1 MKTISTWTD
10 IELSERKLIREKEIE
25 EIKRRFFAE
34 KLIMPKD
41 NISEFLDVAWQE
53 DRMCT
58 GNPIGYILV
67 NNPNDIKKREF
78 IFAYSELGL
87 KLARLKGFRN
97 LVSFP
102 NTENI
107 YISKQTIFPTF
118 LTKLPQ
124 KARED
129 LRGNASSETD
139 LLVKYSGVYTD
150 DVILVPPNYFGRIRI
165 DEKSMRLLQ
174 NIGSIDTVNEYHVN
188 PVMYKNRNNTNRT
201 DEVEYKSK
209 NSISRLDENEYR

>member
-25 EIKRRFFAE
+25 EIKRRFLE
-34 KLIMPKD
+34 KKLIMPKD

-53 DRMCT
+53 DRMSK

-67 NNPNDIKKREF
+67 NNPNDSKKREF
-78 IFAYSELGL
+78 IFAYSQLGL
-87 KLARLKGFRN
+87 QIARGKGFRN

-118 LTKLPQ
+118 LAKLPQ

-129 LRGNASSETD
+129 LRGNASNETD

-150 DVILVPPNYFGRIRI
+150 DVILVPPNYFGRTRP
-165 DEKSMRLLQ
+165 DEKSIMLLQ
-174 NIGSIDTVNEYHVN
+174 NMGSIDTVNEYHVN
-188 PVMYKNRNNTNRT
+188 SVSYKNRNNISRF
-201 DEVEYKSK
+201 DEIEYK
-209 NSISRLDENEYR
+209 